1 MTIGA
6 DNSKYESILLNTL
19 PGTTGSTIDGLLLA
33 GSAIEVTEKQIKIGK
48 NSLMIVTVYM
58 SANYIKHKK

>member
-33 GSAIEVTEKQIKIGK
+33 GSAIEVTKQIKIGK